1 MIIIIFKCISYAINP
16 PLRSKPMLFLELF
29 SPSPKPLMM
38 LSCNVDLYDGVR
50 VESRRY
56 SARLK
61 RISRW
66 AAVRRPGLTLTAST
80 HITAFEKSQWTI
92 NLAVLSLESDHRGL
106 NSYILVEDNLV
117 LYLLYLSE
125 CSPAGRPRL
134 TRSLGLIRLVLTV
147 DKWLE
152 KTSGLYL

>member
-1 MIIIIFKCISYAINP
+1 MRLILPSDLNRYCFWSCFL
-16 PLRSKPMLFLELF
+16 PL
-29 SPSPKPLMM
+29 PS
-38 LSCNVDLYDGVR
+38 LSWCWAVMWICMTAVR

-80 HITAFEKSQWTI
+80 HLTSFEKSQWTI

-152 KTSGLYL
+152 KTLGLYF